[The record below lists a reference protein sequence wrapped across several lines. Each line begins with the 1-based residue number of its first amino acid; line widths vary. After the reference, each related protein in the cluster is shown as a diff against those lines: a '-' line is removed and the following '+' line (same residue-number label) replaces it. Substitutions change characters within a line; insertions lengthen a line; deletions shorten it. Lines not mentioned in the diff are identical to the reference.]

1 MTIICDSSVLIAL
14 SAIGQLGLL
23 QKRCRGTKLLVPKAV
38 WREVVEEGK
47 GQPGAQEVADARWIE
62 VAEVKNR
69 AVVEVLLAHLDC
81 GEAEVI
87 ALAQERQADLVLL
100 DEKEAR
106 EFAER
111 LGLRVLGTL
120 GLLVWAK
127 REGLITVVR
136 EQLDALKRKAGFR
149 ISSELYRRVLEEV
162 GELSE

>member
-1 MTIICDSSVLIAL
+1 
-14 SAIGQLGLL
+14 
-23 QKRCRGTKLLVPKAV
+23 LVPKAV

-47 GQPGAQEVADARWIE
+47 GQPGAQEVANAGWIE

-69 AVVEVLLAHLDC
+69 AVVEVLLAHLDRS
-81 GEAEVI
+81 EAEVI

-127 REGLITVVR
+127 REGLIAVVR
-136 EQLDALKRKAGFR
+136 EQLDALRREAGFR

>member
-1 MTIICDSSVLIAL
+1 
-14 SAIGQLGLL
+14 
-23 QKRCRGTKLLVPKAV
+23 LVPKAV

-47 GQPGAQEVADARWIE
+47 GQPGAQEVANAGWIE

-69 AVVEVLLAHLDC
+69 AVGEVLLAHLDR

-127 REGLITVVR
+127 REGLVAVV
-136 EQLDALKRKAGFR
+136 G
-149 ISSELYRRVLEEV
+149 SSLMP
-162 GELSE
+162 